1 MPAAVTGAFARLK
14 ERVGEFSLPQKTLA
28 LIGIAAVILGIVLAA
43 SWANRPTMSP
53 LFSGLSGEDASA
65 VVDQLTAA
73 GVTYEITDGGGTI
86 LVPSESVYEQRIALA
101 AQGLPSEEGG
111 YSLLDDM
118 GMTSSDFQQQVT
130 YQRALEGE
138 LAKTVRALNGVS
150 AATVHLALPE
160 ESVFTETAAEP
171 TASVFVQAETG
182 KTIDSGSVQAVV
194 NLVSSA
200 VAGMDPLNVSV
211 VDSEGKVLTAAPGA
225 GGPDGASEYEQR
237 IGGQVEA
244 MLSRVLGAG
253 NAVVSVTAELGRDA
267 TQRTSETFTP
277 AEGTPPLSETTST
290 EEYQGGAGQVVGG
303 VLGPDNIAVPNGG
316 DGGSYTREDQTSN
329 NAVNKVTELTT
340 VTPGGVVRQ
349 SVSVVVDSVAAAGI
363 TAEELEDIVAV
374 AAGIDPERG
383 DQVAVAQMAFDTTTA
398 DAAQQ
403 ALAAQAEADAA
414 AAAAAQRN
422 ELIRAGVIALVA
434 LLVLFAL
441 WRRSRRNSRE
451 EIDLGELEVQHLT
464 DTEALEP
471 GEDETVLE
479 PAPEPRYIEPDATET
494 ARLGVVAMAD
504 EDPAAVADRL
514 RQWMA
519 VKS

>member
-1 MPAAVTGAFARLK
+1 MPAVVTGAFARLRQ
-14 ERVGEFSLPQKTLA
+14 RVAEFSLPQKTLA
-28 LIGIAAVILGIVLAA
+28 LIGIAALVLGIVLAV

-53 LFSGLSGEDASA
+53 LFSGLSGSDASA

-86 LVPSESVYEQRIALA
+86 LVPAESVYEQRIALA
-101 AQGLPSEEGG
+101 AEGLPTEEGG

-118 GMTSSDFQQQVT
+118 GMTSSDFQQQVS

-138 LAKTVRALNGVS
+138 LAKTVRALDGVA

-160 ESVFTETAAEP
+160 ESVFSETSAEP

-182 KTIDSGSVQAVV
+182 RTIESGSVQAVV

-211 VDSEGKVLTAAPGA
+211 VDSQGEVLTASPGG

-237 IGGQVEA
+237 IGGQVEM
-244 MLSRVLGAG
+244 MLGRVLGAG
-253 NAVVSVTAELGRDA
+253 NAVVSVTAELGRDS
-267 TQRTSETFTP
+267 TQRTSEVFTP

-290 EEYQGGAGQVVGG
+290 EEYEGGGQAVGG

-316 DGGSYTREDQTSN
+316 DAGSYTRQDQTSN
-329 NAVNKVTELTT
+329 NAVNKVTEQTT
-340 VTPGGVVRQ
+340 VVPGGVVRQ
-349 SVSVVVDSVAAAGI
+349 SVSVVVDSAAAAGV
-363 TAEELEDIVAV
+363 TTEELEDIVAV
-374 AAGIDPERG
+374 AAGIDLERG

-403 ALAAQAEADAA
+403 ALAAQAEAEAA
-414 AAAAAQRN
+414 AAAAAQRDQ
-422 ELIRAGVIALVA
+422 LIRWAVIALIVLVV
-434 LLVLFAL
+434 LLAI
-441 WRRSRRNSRE
+441 RRRLRRDRRE
-451 EIDLGELEVQHLT
+451 EIDLGELQLEHLP
-464 DTEALEP
+464 EPVALEP
-471 GEDETVLE
+471 GDTTLLDAV
-479 PAPEPRYIEPDATET
+479 PEPRAIEPDAKET

>member
-1 MPAAVTGAFARLK
+1 MPASVANAFTRLK

-28 LIGIAAVILGIVLAA
+28 LIGIAALVLGIVVAT

-65 VVDQLTAA
+65 VVDQLTTA
-73 GVTYEITDGGGTI
+73 GVTYELTDGGSTI
-86 LVPSESVYEQRIALA
+86 LVPAETVYDQRIALA
-101 AQGLPSEEGG
+101 AEGLPTEEGG

-118 GMTSSDFQQQVT
+118 AMTSSDFQQQVS

-138 LAKTVRALNGVS
+138 LAKTVGAIDGVS
-150 AATVHLALPE
+150 SATVHLALPE
-160 ESVFTETAAEP
+160 ESVFTDTAPEP

-211 VDSEGKVLTAAPGA
+211 VDAEGAVLTTSPGG
-225 GGPDGASEYEQR
+225 GGPDGATEYEER
-237 IGGQVEA
+237 VAGQVQT
-244 MLSRVLGAG
+244 MLNRVVGAG
-253 NAVVSVTAELGRDA
+253 NAVVSVNAELGRDE

-277 AEGTPPLSETTST
+277 AEGTPPLSESRST
-290 EEYQGGAGQVVGG
+290 EEYEGGGQAVGG

-316 DGGSYTREDQTSN
+316 DAGNYTREDATTN

-340 VTPGGVVRQ
+340 VNPGGVTRQ

-363 TAEELEDIVAV
+363 TVEELEDIVAV
-374 AAGIDPERG
+374 AAGIDVERG
-383 DQVAVAQMAFDTTTA
+383 DQVAVAQMAFDTSTA

-403 ALAAQAEADAA
+403 ALDAQADAEAA
-414 AAAAAQRN
+414 AAAAAQRDT
-422 ELIRAGVIALVA
+422 LIRGGLIAVVLLVVLLA
-434 LLVLFAL
+434 LL
-441 WRRSRRNSRE
+441 RRARRGRE
-451 EIDLGELEVQHLT
+451 REDIDLGELEVSQLPEPEPLDP
-464 DTEALEP
+464 DTSF
-471 GEDETVLE
+471 LE
-479 PAPEPRYIEPDATET
+479 PAPEMRVIEPDATEM
-494 ARLGVVAMAD
+494 ARMGVVAMAD
-504 EDPAAVADRL
+504 EDPSAVADRL

-519 VKS
+519 VKQ